1 MPDASDP
8 AAKEEEGLA
17 GGFASFALDPR
28 VLDAIAR
35 LGFTEPTPI
44 QAATIPALLSGDDI
58 IGRARTGS
66 GKTAAF
72 GLPLV
77 EKVKA
82 GPRGVKAL
90 VLAPTRELALQVT
103 EAIRSYARGLPVRV
117 VTIYGGAAYR
127 PQLQA
132 LAHGVPVVVGTPGRV
147 LDHMERGSLDL
158 SGVEMLVLDEAD
170 EMLRMG
176 FIDDVEKVIAATPE
190 TRQIALFS
198 ATMPHAIKKV
208 ADAHLRNP
216 KEIQVESAALTT
228 HHIEQRG
235 VAVPQR
241 FKLDALARILAAE
254 DRDATLIFARTRA
267 GCQETADALS
277 QRGLSVDALHGD
289 LSQQARER
297 VLSQLRTGRIDIL
310 VATDVAARGI
320 DVERITH
327 VINYDLPDDHE
338 GYVHR
343 IGRTG
348 RAGRAGVAI
357 SLVTPRETYR
367 IRSLENA
374 LKEKIERFDVPTD
387 AEIDAR
393 RRARLVEQIRKAS
406 AEGNSPAIAAVLEA
420 LSVDSDLET
429 VALGAL
435 RLLADRAGIELA
447 TIVSD
452 QPPSWARSPAVKRG
466 PSENRGPARAE
477 GVRGPARAEGVELFI
492 PVGSARRTSSERSRT
507 ISASSRRRSDASRSS
522 RTRPSAKSRT
532 TSPLAS
538 STGAAS

>member
-1 MPDASDP
+1 
-8 AAKEEEGLA
+8 
-17 GGFASFALDPR
+17 
-28 VLDAIAR
+28 
-35 LGFTEPTPI
+35 
-44 QAATIPALLSGDDI
+44 
-58 IGRARTGS
+58 
-66 GKTAAF
+66 
-72 GLPLV
+72 
-77 EKVKA
+77 
-82 GPRGVKAL
+82 
-90 VLAPTRELALQVT
+90 
-103 EAIRSYARGLPVRV
+103 
-117 VTIYGGAAYR
+117 
-127 PQLQA
+127 
-132 LAHGVPVVVGTPGRV
+132 
-147 LDHMERGSLDL
+147 
-158 SGVEMLVLDEAD
+158 
-170 EMLRMG
+170 
-176 FIDDVEKVIAATPE
+176 
-190 TRQIALFS
+190 
-198 ATMPHAIKKV
+198 MPHAIKKV

-492 PVGSARRTSSERSRT
+492 PVGKVRGIRAADVVGAIANDLGVESSQIGRITILPHKTFCQVSDDVATRILDGRGKLNLRGREVPVSKARANSSEGADR
-507 ISASSRRRSDASRSS
+507 
-522 RTRPSAKSRT
+522 
-532 TSPLAS
+532 
-538 STGAAS
+538 TGAPGKTLPKHTKHKGKPIGGKHRKTGKLRKHGHDAKPRGPMHKRKGPESN